1 MGNSHKGWAIYNF
14 RNKKQRLQGKYLSMH
29 RLLLPAKESFKGRSG
44 QYFLGNNPLRR
55 TQPFGCLELFSF
67 KIPNLPQGV
76 ISVFRAFKQIS
87 SPTKVIITYIQPQKT
102 RENFVNESTHDAG
115 IIYSAWWVWELVSYV
130 RCWYTQCH
138 QFWATVSKIF
148 PYILKYFCPR
158 RSVLWLTF
166 LVNTVQYFVNILVF
180 FSKVC
185 VQNDSNLLKAG

>member
-1 MGNSHKGWAIYNF
+1 MTKKTGIFCSKKTALSPSVFWKCKMGNSHKGWAIYNF

-87 SPTKVIITYIQPQKT
+87 SLIKVRWHDNRFEVNWHPEPT
-102 RENFVNESTHDAG
+102 
-115 IIYSAWWVWELVSYV
+115 LVL
-130 RCWYTQCH
+130 R
-138 QFWATVSKIF
+138 
-148 PYILKYFCPR
+148 
-158 RSVLWLTF
+158 
-166 LVNTVQYFVNILVF
+166 
-180 FSKVC
+180 
-185 VQNDSNLLKAG
+185 